1 MNGKSY
7 TLARS
12 EVRMS
17 DGKSVVV
24 VDDDH
29 KIIIMVGE
37 ILSPLGFRVF
47 AASEGNKAL
56 ELVKKQKPDL
66 FVCDLLI
73 PGIHGAELCNLI
85 KQDPELE
92 NVKIIAISAVY
103 NERDYKLAMNCKAD
117 AFIEKPFSS
126 TEFEHLA
133 KELTG
138 A

>member
-1 MNGKSY
+1 MN
-7 TLARS
+7 
-12 EVRMS
+12 

-37 ILSPLGFRVF
+37 ILSPLGFKIF
-47 AASEGNKAL
+47 AAGEGKKAL
-56 ELVKKQKPDL
+56 ELVKEKKPDL
-66 FVCDLLI
+66 FVCDLLL

-85 KQDPELE
+85 KQDPELDM
-92 NVKIIAISAVY
+92 VKIIAISAVY
-103 NERDYKLAMNCKAD
+103 NERDYKLALNCRAD
-117 AFIEKPFSS
+117 AFIEKPFDSDD
-126 TEFEHLA
+126 FEHLV